1 MQFRIDVTGAL
12 RGLDDARARYRR
24 GTALY
29 GQTAAV
35 KMEAYAKVHAPWHDR
50 TTIRGI
56 YGWGSATANLHS
68 DSGGY
73 VNEAG
78 EYVSGYINKEG
89 ETVDDAGEYIDTSIP
104 YTRQYLSRFPGGSEA
119 PSDADGGSGEPH
131 TFVIGVSGNMNY
143 SPHLEYAFGQKYA
156 ILKKAVNAGAAE
168 TINGWAAM
176 LRALH

>member
-50 TTIRGI
+50 TTHARTTIRGI

-68 DSGGY
+68 DSD
-73 VNEAG
+73 
-78 EYVSGYINKEG
+78 GYINRAG
-89 ETVDDAGEYIDTSIP
+89 ETVDDAGEYIDTSVP

-119 PSDADGGSGEPH
+119 PSDAEGGSGEPH

-156 ILKKAVNAGAAE
+156 ILKKAVNVNAAE

-176 LRALH
+176 LRALR